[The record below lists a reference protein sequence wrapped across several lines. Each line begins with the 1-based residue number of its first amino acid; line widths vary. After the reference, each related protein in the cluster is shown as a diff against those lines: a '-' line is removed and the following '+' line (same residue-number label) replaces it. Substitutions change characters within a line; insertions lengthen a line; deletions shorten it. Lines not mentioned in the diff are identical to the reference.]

1 MTIVLV
7 TGASGLVGSRVLPRL
22 ATAGFECRALVRG
35 DLELPPGT
43 TAVRGDLGEPGSL
56 QAAVEAV
63 DAVVHLAALFRT
75 DDQDAIWRANL
86 DGTRNLVDA
95 VRTHS
100 PRARFIMASTGNVY
114 DSDGTRPALETDAC
128 TPTLAY
134 PASKVAA
141 ENLLRD
147 SGLTWTI
154 LRLPFVYGDGD
165 GHLASL
171 GALADRFGLHPAHT
185 YSVAHHRDI
194 AAVIQLALTGTMDG
208 RTVNVTD
215 DAPVTV
221 YEMAQL
227 GGNPVA
233 SNAEPSQIHGQD
245 AWTARSSAASAF
257 SRPCRPSTQPPAMES
272 SESFDNGS
280 T

>member
-1 MTIVLV
+1 MRVVLV

-22 ATAGFECRALVRG
+22 AASGFECRALVRG
-35 DLELPPGT
+35 DLDLPLGT

-56 QAAVEAV
+56 QAAVEGV

-75 DDQDAIWRANL
+75 DDEDAIWRANL
-86 DGTRNLVDA
+86 DGTRHLIDA

-100 PRARFIMASTGNVY
+100 ARARFVMASTGNVY
-114 DSDGTRPALETDAC
+114 DTDGARPALETDTC
-128 TPTLAY
+128 SPTLAY
-134 PASKVAA
+134 PASKIAA

-147 SGLTWTI
+147 SGLTSTI

-185 YSVAHHRDI
+185 YSVAHHRDV
-194 AAVIQLALTGTMDG
+194 AAVIQLALTGDMDG

-233 SNAEPSQIHGQD
+233 ASAEPLTHPWSGRMDSTLLRGFGFRPTVPTVH
-245 AWTARSSAASAF
+245 AAAR
-257 SRPCRPSTQPPAMES
+257 
-272 SESFDNGS
+272 DGLL
-280 T
+280 